1 MKRVAIV
8 EDSPDNRLLFEAML
22 EDRFEVVEFES
33 GEAAL
38 AGLEAARPDLVLM
51 DISLPIMDGTA
62 VLERMRAD
70 PALRDI
76 PVIALTAHAM
86 RGDREKYLALGFDDY
101 VTKPVVDDTDL
112 FEPIERL
119 LAAPGERVS
128 PSRAK

>member
-1 MKRVAIV
+1 MKRIAIV

-22 EDRFEVVEFES
+22 EDRFDVVEFEN

-38 AGLEAARPDLVLM
+38 AGLAETRPDVVLM

-70 PALRDI
+70 PALRDV

-101 VTKPVVDDTDL
+101 VTKPVVDEADL

-119 LAAPGERVS
+119 LAASSQRA
-128 PSRAK
+128 PSG